1 MSDSTARRRFSG
13 SSRFLF
19 VVSLLLVGCNNQAQQ
34 EKLDKQLNSVLHQL
48 DSTGAIVGARVIR
61 EGDGK
66 QLYATRDED
75 SFIPASNM
83 KLLATAAAVDRWDG
97 DHTFKTYLAMEG
109 QDLWLIGTG
118 DPGVGDPQ
126 IAKKRGGST
135 VTVLQQ
141 WTDALKS
148 RGITHIAGKLLY
160 FDGAFEPKQIHP
172 TWNKADLVNWYAAP
186 VGGLNFNDNCVD
198 VTVFPTEPG
207 QPSRYEVVP
216 PVKNITI
223 INKCVTGA
231 SGAPSIER
239 QADANVY
246 TITGGCTT
254 RTELRSKPVTDPG
267 AFFADALRTHLAS
280 QGITIDGPTERAT
293 KHLGDFLEPPHDK
306 IIAVHQTRLD
316 ELLPRINKNSQNLL
330 AEGLCK
336 LLGRD
341 YDMQRGIDRPAS
353 WGSANE
359 AIRAFLRKCKID
371 DSHLVYTD
379 GSGLSRTNRV
389 TPKMITDLLLAM
401 DKHPRSRL
409 FFNSLGVGGVDGT
422 IGSRF
427 TDVPNRVHAK
437 TGYISGTR
445 ALSGY
450 LKTDS
455 GDWLIFSII
464 YNKIQ
469 GGVRPFEHMQDQACR
484 VLMSYPKLNYEP
496 VTTRPATTQA
506 E

>member
-1 MSDSTARRRFSG
+1 MPESIALSRRIVS
-13 SSRFLF
+13 FLF
-19 VVSLLLVGCNNQAQQ
+19 LILAAGFVGGCSNAKQQAT
-34 EKLDKQLNSVLHQL
+34 LDKRLNSVLHQL
-48 DSTGAIVGARVIR
+48 DDTGAIVGARVVQAW
-61 EGDGK
+61 DGK
-66 QLYATRDED
+66 ELYATRSED

-97 DHTFKTYLAMEG
+97 DHTFKTYLAMDG

-126 IAKKRGGST
+126 IAKKRGGTT

-141 WTDALKS
+141 WADALKA
-148 RGITHIAGKLLY
+148 RGITHISGKLIY
-160 FDGAFEPKQIHP
+160 FDAAFEPQQIHP

-186 VGGLNFNDNCVD
+186 IGGLNFNDNCVD
-198 VTVFPTEPG
+198 ITVFPTEPG
-207 QPSRYEVVP
+207 QPARYELVP

-223 INKCVTGA
+223 NNKCVTGA
-231 SGAPSIER
+231 SGA
-239 QADANVY
+239 ANVEREPNANVFN
-246 TITGGCTT
+246 ITGGCRKPTT
-254 RTELRSKPVTDPG
+254 LPSRPVTDPG

-280 QGITIDGPTERAT
+280 QGITIDGPTERA
-293 KHLGDFLEPPHDK
+293 KKRLGDYVEPPHEK

-330 AEGLCK
+330 AEGLAK
-336 LLGRD
+336 LLGRA
-341 YDMQRGIDRPAS
+341 YDQHRGIDRPAS

-359 AIRAFLRKCKID
+359 AIRAFLHKCKID
-371 DSHLVYTD
+371 DGHLVYSD

-389 TPKMITDLLLAM
+389 TPKMISDLLLGM

-409 FFNSLGVGGVDGT
+409 FFDSLGVGGVDGT
-422 IGSRF
+422 INRRF

-496 VTTRPATTQA
+496 ATTRPATTQA